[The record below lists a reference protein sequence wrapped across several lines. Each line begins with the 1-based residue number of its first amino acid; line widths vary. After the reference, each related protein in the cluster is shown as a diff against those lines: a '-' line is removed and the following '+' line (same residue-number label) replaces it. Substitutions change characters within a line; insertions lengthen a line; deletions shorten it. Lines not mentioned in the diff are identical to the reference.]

1 MGMGRRLGPSAS
13 LPSPPT
19 HAHVWGTGDR
29 FVDVN
34 TSCWPLRRTPD
45 KISRAPTLYL
55 AKDGSSSR
63 RSPRFSG
70 WFLVWRLPFQSLYPE
85 RRSNRALYAYVTA
98 SSGVLT
104 STKSYGAS
112 ALGSRGKACVL
123 SPWHA
128 SSFCPSPLRQ
138 PWNCHPATTV

>member
-13 LPSPPT
+13 PPSPPT

-70 WFLVWRLPFQSLYPE
+70 WFLVWWLPCESLYPE

-98 SSGVLT
+98 SSGLLT

-112 ALGSRGKACVL
+112 AHGSGGESCLIAPWTRASL
-123 SPWHA
+123 SP
-128 SSFCPSPLRQ
+128 SSTR
-138 PWNCHPATTV
+138 